1 MGFPGVICIGILSP
15 STNSNRR
22 TAMLDI
28 CISGATGWTDSE
40 LVRDVL
46 TAPDLNLSSAVARA
60 SAGQDVGTVIGN
72 APAGLNLVPKLEDA
86 LAKPCDVLIEYTHP
100 DQGLKHRLYALEQS
114 IPVVLGTTGLNAANF
129 DKIDAIARAAELD
142 VVTGLVRGLDKLLFS
157 DI

>member
-1 MGFPGVICIGILSP
+1 
-15 STNSNRR
+15 
-22 TAMLDI
+22 MLDI

-86 LAKPCDVLIEYTHP
+86 LAKPCDDVLIEYTHA

-142 VVTGLVRGLDKLLFS
+142 VVTGLVRGLDKLLFN
-157 DI
+157 DV